1 MYSVADAGYLYE
13 RLAEVLRV
21 SAELAD
27 DRAERATSMGDAA
40 GASAARADAQ
50 RVRAAGAR
58 ADRAAADRL
67 GGPVNHP

>member
-1 MYSVADAGYLYE
+1 MFSVADAGHLYE
-13 RLAEVLRV
+13 RLGMVLRA

-27 DRAERATSMGDAA
+27 DRAERAASVGDAA

-50 RVRAAGAR
+50 RVRDAGAR

-67 GGPVNHP
+67 DGPVNDA